1 VEQLP
6 VMKPLTRLLLLSASV
21 ALVAPR
27 PGFGTEASIY
37 KIELAGGTV
46 VLAKTPPVPQGN
58 RVVFTRYPDGGI
70 VSLKRAD
77 VKRVVTTS
85 VTSREAKSVKP
96 GTLVVLGSTGS
107 GPAPSSRS
115 GGGAA
120 ALRPGEGPG
129 GTALFNPSRNYRPE
143 WDGTQVPGQTIAHP
157 ASAGDYREGV
167 TFAHPPASAS
177 QSSPGQ
183 PPTGVPSGEPPKAP
197 N

>member
-1 VEQLP
+1 
-6 VMKPLTRLLLLSASV
+6 MKPLARLLLLTASV
-21 ALVAPR
+21 ALVAAR
-27 PGFGTEASIY
+27 PGLGTESSIY
-37 KIELAGGTV
+37 RIELAGGTV

-85 VTSREAKSVKP
+85 ITSTEAKSVKP
-96 GTLVVLGSTGS
+96 GALVVLGSTGGSNSTPS
-107 GPAPSSRS
+107 GPS
-115 GGGAA
+115 GGGAGGA
-120 ALRPGEGPG
+120 AATRPGEGPG
-129 GTALFNPSRNYRPE
+129 GSAMFNPSRNYRPE